1 MQTAYSPNM
10 MTGLPDPRS
19 DVEFYEG
26 VPSKRLFAWVIDAI
40 LIIVLSVLVVLV
52 MGILTIGVAFFFAG
66 FLFMVTGF
74 LYRVVF
80 LATKSATPGMA
91 LMGIQF
97 RTIEGS
103 KFELKEAIFHT
114 GLYTVMVMT
123 FFGQVGSII
132 TMVTTEYG
140 RSIPDIVLG
149 STAINKPL
157 Q

>member
-52 MGILTIGVAFFFAG
+52 MGILTIGVAFF
-66 FLFMVTGF
+66 
-74 LYRVVF
+74 
-80 LATKSATPGMA
+80 
-91 LMGIQF
+91 
-97 RTIEGS
+97 
-103 KFELKEAIFHT
+103 HT

-132 TMVTTEYG
+132 TMITTEYG